1 MKMMRMILVVLVW
14 LGSQGNVYAEEEA
27 QRIFNFR
34 QVTCEG
40 QSECETYGETNGQSE
55 LETYGETNGQSERE
69 TNEEI
74 NGQLQQETSAEN
86 NHPSE
91 QETQR
96 QTETVPESGETDT
109 EKTEEKRVIL
119 ISHLWPA
126 YENGYKIYDGTNE
139 VELEADVMGL
149 ESGVHLEL
157 WGVTE
162 CANPGIWKVEIQTK
176 IWTDEEAIY
185 PADVYEV
192 RMEESELELFL
203 TIQPKP
209 LTIII
214 SDGVKYYFDEM
225 DLEKV
230 EFLSEDGPIQVTGF
244 VEDQVPEGFV
254 MPEITW
260 NPKVIQ
266 KESPMYHKGE
276 RAEYKGALVVKTKED
291 GTVSGNATDN
301 YCFVL
306 DEESGYYETG
316 SIFLREPVLL
326 ASVDYSIQAIP
337 KEGAYRDDRG
347 ILWLQSGC
355 RLQMCAQT
363 NKGFN
368 QGIVSEPLRES
379 GAVALQL
386 YREGEKGE
394 IVANSQSQSIPYQ
407 IDGEAPQA
415 LIGVEGVYLPPG
427 EVQYQNH
434 SVTCGILNL
443 WDDGSGIGS
452 VQICAVK
459 GELEGT
465 KDPML
470 LYTESSQIWQ
480 PAIQTVLTEE
490 GVYTIMARLEDR
502 VGNVRFVKSGQ
513 IILDWTKPKLEI
525 QGLESGSANND
536 TVAPFVFCQDESY
549 EKGSLTV
556 VLQGTDGKE
565 RTFAQERMEIAY
577 GEQVQIFDIPR
588 ERRWDD
594 LYLLKAEAV
603 DLAGNAVEKKIVFS
617 VNRFGSVYFLDT
629 RTREKLSSYYMK
641 EPMELVVREFNIDTV
656 LRQRIRSGHGHQLKW
671 LVPQQDYLISH
682 KKDAQGFH
690 EYCYRISADNFIEEG
705 AYYVVLATADRAQN
719 VTDSQRQKLKM
730 EFSVDRTNPMVLISG
745 VEEQGIYGKER
756 VAVIACQDN
765 QYLEQICVYLNGQL
779 VAENQE
785 KRQNIPIKVTNS
797 WQSLKVQATDGA
809 GNMTVSEEITFY
821 MGKNPEERTDQKKEQ
836 IVKPQMRENQADE
849 FQTNQS
855 PADMGQPETEK
866 ETAFLQKNE
875 QEILRQKKAEND
887 GIFVVCFLG
896 IAGIIG
902 GYLYKIKKAKE

>member
-1 MKMMRMILVVLVW
+1 MKMIRIILAVLVW

-27 QRIFNFR
+27 QRICTFR

-55 LETYGETNGQSERE
+55 KETYGETNGQSEQETYGE
-69 TNEEI
+69 TNE
-74 NGQLQQETSAEN
+74 Q
-86 NHPSE
+86 P
-91 QETQR
+91 
-96 QTETVPESGETDT
+96 ETVPASGETDT
-109 EKTEEKRVIL
+109 EKPEEMEEKRVIL

-139 VELEADVMGL
+139 VELEADVTGL

-162 CANPGIWKVEIQTK
+162 CANPGTWKVEIQTK

-209 LTIII
+209 LTITI

-276 RAEYKGALVVKTKED
+276 RVEYKGALVVKIGED

-301 YCFVL
+301 YCFVVN
-306 DEESGYYETG
+306 EESGYYERG

-326 ASVDYSIQAIP
+326 ASVDYSIRAIP

-363 NKGFN
+363 NKGFD
-368 QGIVSEPLRES
+368 QGSVSEPLRES

-386 YREGEKGE
+386 YREREKGE

-407 IDGEAPQA
+407 IDEEAPQA
-415 LIGVEGVYLPPG
+415 LIGVEGVYLAPG

-452 VQICAVK
+452 IKICAVK
-459 GELEGT
+459 GELDGT

-470 LYTESSQIWQ
+470 LYTESPQNWQ
-480 PAIQTVLTEE
+480 PAIQTILTEE

-588 ERRWDD
+588 EKRWDD
-594 LYLLKAEAV
+594 LYLLKAEAF
-603 DLAGNAVEKKIVFS
+603 DQAGNAVEKKIVFS

-671 LVPQQDYLISH
+671 LVPQQDYLVSH

-690 EYCYRISADNFIEEG
+690 EYCYRISADNFVDEG

-730 EFSVDRTNPMVLISG
+730 EFSVDRTNPTVLISG
-745 VEEQGIYGKER
+745 VEEQGIYEKER

-797 WQSLKVQATDGA
+797 WQNLKVQATDGA

-821 MGKNPEERTDQKKEQ
+821 MGKNPEERMDQKKEQ
-836 IVKPQMRENQADE
+836 IVKPQMRTNQADE
-849 FQTNQS
+849 SQINTEKKNAAQTDTAQTDT
-855 PADMGQPETEK
+855 AQTDMRQPETEK

-875 QEILRQKKAEND
+875 QEPLRQKKTEND
-887 GIFVVCFLG
+887 GICIACFLG